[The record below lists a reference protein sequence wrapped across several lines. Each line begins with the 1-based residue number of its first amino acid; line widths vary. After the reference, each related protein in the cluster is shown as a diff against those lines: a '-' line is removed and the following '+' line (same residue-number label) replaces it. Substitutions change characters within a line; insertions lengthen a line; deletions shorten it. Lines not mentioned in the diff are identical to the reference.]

1 MKVLRALM
9 VFTIMM
15 IGISEMKAQAQYDKA
30 LGLRLGGSVG
40 VTYVQPMWNNYM
52 EFIGEFRFGNNGY
65 FAVGALYEMKYS
77 FFDIE
82 NMDWYFGGGANIGIS
97 DDNFGVGI
105 DGVIG
110 LEYTLDS
117 APLNIGIDWKP
128 GFDLINSANYL
139 SNGAISIRYV
149 FN

>member
-1 MKVLRALM
+1 MKLL
-9 VFTIMM
+9 
-15 IGISEMKAQAQYDKA
+15 ISIVSLVILLGVAKTSNGQAQYDKA

-40 VTYVQPMWNNYM
+40 VTYVTPMWNNYM

-65 FAVGALYEMKYS
+65 LALGALYELKYS
-77 FFDIE
+77 FFDVQG
-82 NMDWYFGGGANIGIS
+82 MDWYFGGGANIGIS
-97 DDNFGVGI
+97 DDNFGMGI

-110 LEYTLDS
+110 LEYTLNS
-117 APLNIGIDWKP
+117 APLNFGVDWKP

-139 SNGAISIRYV
+139 SNGALSIRYV

>member
-1 MKVLRALM
+1 MAGAVLMLLLSGTAN
-9 VFTIMM
+9 
-15 IGISEMKAQAQYDKA
+15 AQAQYEKA

-40 VTYVQPMWNNYM
+40 VTYVQPMLGNYM
-52 EFIGEFRFGNNGY
+52 EFIGEFRFGNSGY

-97 DDNFGVGI
+97 GDNFGVGV

-139 SNGAISIRYV
+139 SNGALSLRYV